1 MAEREDLW
9 IGGPLLDTVEA
20 AVGFASSMTW
30 KGEHPTVVPW
40 FHKTYHKGVKLT
52 SQAMQAI
59 EDRIKRLPGLDKWF
73 VQIAPASG

>member
-1 MAEREDLW
+1 
-9 IGGPLLDTVEA
+9 
-20 AVGFASSMTW
+20 
-30 KGEHPTVVPW
+30 
-40 FHKTYHKGVKLT
+40 VKLT